1 MGSRELF
8 SVPSIDE
15 LYSQTSQAV
24 LPTMAESISQ
34 PILKTPSQPSQESS
48 GSQERSA
55 INSVRRL
62 RFQETVE
69 EKTISEEP
77 LSDEP
82 DSMEVDAIGESS
94 FQEEEEE
101 VEAKVEKHD
110 ESVYLSPNASF
121 EDEEET
127 EKEVQK
133 LTESA
138 VEEKEE
144 LKEDDEKEKEEEEK
158 EEEKDDDLT
167 PQVDKREEYEEILSD
182 DMNELQ

>member
-1 MGSRELF
+1 METPQFLLHQTDPFAASEDDDDECDASRELF

-69 EKTISEEP
+69 EKTISDEPISEEP
-77 LSDEP
+77 ISDEP
-82 DSMEVDAIGESS
+82 DSMEVDAI
-94 FQEEEEE
+94 EEEE
-101 VEAKVEKHD
+101 VEVEEKVEKHD

-121 EDEEET
+121 EDEEE
-127 EKEVQK
+127 
-133 LTESA
+133 
-138 VEEKEE
+138 
-144 LKEDDEKEKEEEEK
+144 
-158 EEEKDDDLT
+158 
-167 PQVDKREEYEEILSD
+167 P
-182 DMNELQ
+182 

>member
-15 LYSQTSQAV
+15 LFSQTSQAV

-77 LSDEP
+77 ISDEPISDEP
-82 DSMEVDAIGESS
+82 DSMEVDAI
-94 FQEEEEE
+94 EEEEE
-101 VEAKVEKHD
+101 VEEKVEKHD

-144 LKEDDEKEKEEEEK
+144 LKEDEEEEKEEEEK